1 MTSYSDQVL
10 YMGLAGAPGERFVVP
25 TRLVYEAHDPFAVR
39 FVFHPDTDYSV
50 QWVMARDLIAQ
61 GLSRPSGQGD
71 VRIWPTGSGDDAELN
86 LVLSSPSGV
95 ARLTAQLSAV
105 AQWLERTYGLV
116 PAGHE
121 TNSFDVDAELSRL
134 LHGTR

>member
-1 MTSYSDQVL
+1 EDQL
-10 YMGLAGAPGERFVVP
+10 PPGELFLINIINGTTLP
-25 TRLVYEAHDPFAVR
+25 VR
-39 FVFHPDTDYSV
+39 QHVE
-50 QWVMARDLIAQ
+50 W
-61 GLSRPSGQGD
+61 LST
-71 VRIWPTGSGDDAELN
+71 PTGSGTDAELN